1 MRFSYSN
8 ISTFSQCPY
17 RWYLNY
23 KEKLK
28 TIPETNADNALW
40 LGLGLHKGIE
50 TGSAELGV
58 AEYQSHFN
66 ILTDEIINYSMQLEY
81 QIPRVIELL
90 PEGGE
95 HELKIETDEFVGYI
109 DYVCGDTLYDFK
121 FSNNIDNYLK
131 SPQLSIYKAYLE
143 KVRPDIEINHLKYVF
158 VPKISIRQKHK
169 AKPPETIYEFRQR
182 LKEQL
187 AASEIKVIEVDYDS
201 NTISQFQDCCQL
213 LKAVKAF
220 PKNETRLCDWC
231 DYKEYCQSDGKIDYM
246 IYKKE

>member
-23 KEKLK
+23 KERLK

-50 TGSAELGV
+50 CGV
-58 AEYQSHFN
+58 EAGIAEYKSHFN
-66 ILTDEIINYSMQLEY
+66 IITDENINYIMQLEY

-95 HELKIETDEFVGYI
+95 HELEIKTDDFVGYI

-121 FSNNIDNYLK
+121 FSNNIDNYLT
-131 SPQLSIYKAYLE
+131 SPQLSIYKSYLE
-143 KVRPDIEINHLKYVF
+143 QVRPDLKINHLKYVF
-158 VPKISIRQKHK
+158 VPKIQIRQKFK
-169 AKPPETIYEFRQR
+169 SNPPETLHEFRTR
-182 LKEQL
+182 LQEHL
-187 AASEIKVIEVDYDS
+187 EASEIKVVEVDFDPDS
-201 NTISQFQDCCQL
+201 VTQFQECCQR
-213 LKAVKAF
+213 LKTVKRF
-220 PKNETRLCDWC
+220 PKNPTRLCNWC
-231 DYKEYCQSDGKIDYM
+231 PYQQYCESDGEIDWM
-246 IYKKE
+246 ILQNDQ